1 MDDHR
6 TIGKTNPE
14 RWLILWSIYA
24 QVYGILDWRD
34 TISCYYTETLKKVW
48 IQNSKPYSIT
58 LTIKKLQEMIN
69 EDLTMDHDCFNLVI
83 RKIMFDNIELV
94 KKTKGTVSKH
104 CLDMQF

>member
-34 TISCYYTETLKKVW
+34 TISCYYTGKYGSKTPNHIPLPWLSKSCKK
-48 IQNSKPYSIT
+48 
-58 LTIKKLQEMIN
+58 
-69 EDLTMDHDCFNLVI
+69 
-83 RKIMFDNIELV
+83 
-94 KKTKGTVSKH
+94 
-104 CLDMQF
+104 